1 MKEIRDELIAKIETK
16 KGSVDKLQVKADSL
30 KAQREMYLAA
40 IEEYKEK
47 IIKLEALVIQRGEN
61 AESYD
66 TDTEVRAGEV
76 EHMEQI
82 LVRYD
87 KAVDER
93 AKTVAKIQERIE
105 TFPDWMPGMD
115 ENLRG
120 GYLRDAQ
127 YKKLV
132 ARREYLDTVID
143 SALPDV
149 KKIFY
154 SRGVVSSIHE
164 KGRKGV

>member
-1 MKEIRDELIAKIETK
+1 MKETRDEIVAKIETK
-16 KGSVDKLQVKADSL
+16 KGSVDKLQIKANSL
-30 KAQREMYLAA
+30 KSQREMYLAA

-47 IIKLEALVIQRGEN
+47 IVKLEALVEQRGDN
-61 AESYD
+61 AEGYD
-66 TDTEVRAGEV
+66 ADTEIRAGEAA
-76 EHMEQI
+76 HMEEI
-82 LVRYD
+82 LARYD
-87 KAVDER
+87 KAVEDR

-105 TFPDWMPGMD
+105 AFPDWMPGMD
-115 ENLRG
+115 ESLRG
-120 GYLRDAQ
+120 GYLRDPQ
-127 YKKLV
+127 FKKLS
-132 ARREYLDTVID
+132 ARRDYLDTVID